1 MSLVKIDEEYDINEN
16 TNLIENYFFQVIR
29 NLCVTKYY

>member
-16 TNLIENYFFQVIR
+16 LNLIENYFFQVFR
-29 NLCVTKYY
+29 NLCVTKCY

>member
-16 TNLIENYFFQVIR
+16 LNLIENYFFQVIR
-29 NLCVTKYY
+29 NLCVTKCY

>member
-16 TNLIENYFFQVIR
+16 SNLIENYFFQVIR
-29 NLCVTKYY
+29 NLCVTKCY